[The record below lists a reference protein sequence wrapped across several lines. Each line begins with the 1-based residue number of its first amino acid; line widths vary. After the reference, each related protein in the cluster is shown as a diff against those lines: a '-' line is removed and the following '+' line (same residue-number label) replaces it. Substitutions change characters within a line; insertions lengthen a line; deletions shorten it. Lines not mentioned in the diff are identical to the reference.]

1 MATQVT
7 SLVISVKQMPGGVFG
22 TTTTPGN
29 KDSQKITG
37 TTALP
42 SKAAQF
48 PGQRYSL
55 LITGDDVYLSFITT
69 SGTAAATTDL
79 FVANGSLV
87 EWFPEKGVTDVVS
100 ILHVAGTYTCWLW
113 MSGGPP

>member
-1 MATQVT
+1 MATQVVP
-7 SLVISVKQMPGGVFG
+7 LVIAVKEMPSGVFG

-29 KDSQKITG
+29 SDSQKITG
-37 TTALP
+37 TTHLE

-69 SGTAAATTDL
+69 GGTGAASTDM

-87 EWFPEKGVTDVVS
+87 EWFPRKGMTDVVS
-100 ILHVAGTYTCWLW
+100 IVHSASTFTAWLW
-113 MSGGPP
+113 CSSGPQ